1 MRVLQL
7 ISSEGL
13 FGAERVVLE
22 LSKSLQKTRNCHP
35 IVGIIKNEYNPHV
48 ETADEARANNI
59 DTVVFSC
66 KSQFDLSVI
75 ASIRAFIRDKNVD
88 VVHCHG
94 YKSNFY
100 GLFAS
105 KNNIATIT
113 TNHNWLKSHWKLKIY
128 CFLDSLW
135 IRYFGRI
142 VAVSDGVKADM
153 LKYRVPEAKIRVID
167 NGIDLDRFDREISTE
182 NLGKEFGLNGDSKVI
197 GTIGNL
203 GHEKAHSNLLKA
215 ARGVIETDKS
225 IKVLIVGDG
234 QLREYLME
242 EAVSLGIENNI
253 IFAGYRKDIP
263 ELLSLMDI
271 FVLPSIKEGLPMVLL
286 EAMAAKKPVIA
297 TSVGAIPR
305 VLSGGVGILIE
316 PGDVSGLKE
325 AISNLIEDR
334 EESQKLAAKGY
345 VRVKDVYSS
354 ENMSKRYLDLYNELI
369 SGRSSE
375 KTL

>member
-22 LSKSLQKTRNCHP
+22 LSKSLQTRDCHP

-48 ETADEARANNI
+48 ETVDEAMANNI
-59 DTVVFSC
+59 DTVIFPC
-66 KSQFDLSVI
+66 KSQFDMSVI
-75 ASIRAFIRDKNVD
+75 SLIRTFIRDKKID

-100 GLFAS
+100 GLLAS
-105 KNNIATIT
+105 KGNIATVT

-142 VAVSDGVKADM
+142 VAVSEGVKADM
-153 LKYRVPEAKIRVID
+153 LKYRVPEKKIRVID
-167 NGIDLDRFDREISTE
+167 NGIDLDRFSQEISTE
-182 NLGKEFGLNGDSKVI
+182 NVRKEFGLNGNSKVI

-215 ARGVIETDKS
+215 AKGVIETDKA
-225 IKVLIVGDG
+225 VRFLIVGDG
-234 QLREYLME
+234 ALREYLME
-242 EAVSLGIENNI
+242 EAVTLGIENHV

-297 TSVGAIPR
+297 TKVGAVPK
-305 VLSGGVGILIE
+305 VLRGGAGILIE
-316 PGDVSGLKE
+316 PGEVSGLKE
-325 AISNLIEDR
+325 AIRDLIEDR
-334 EESQKLAAKGY
+334 EELQKLAANGFT
-345 VRVKDVYSS
+345 RVKDMYSS
-354 ENMSKRYLDLYNELI
+354 ENMSKSYLALYKDLI
-369 SGRSSE
+369 ASQFAE
-375 KTL
+375 KNL

>member
-1 MRVLQL
+1 M
-7 ISSEGL
+7 
-13 FGAERVVLE
+13 VLE
-22 LSKSLQKTRNCHP
+22 LSKSLQKTHNCYP

-48 ETADEARANNI
+48 ETVDEARANNI
-59 DTVVFSC
+59 ETAIFPC

-75 ASIRAFIRDKNVD
+75 ASIRAFIREKNID

-100 GLFAS
+100 GLLAS
-105 KNNIATIT
+105 KSNIGTIT

-142 VAVSDGVKADM
+142 VAVSEGVKADM
-153 LKYRVPEAKIRVID
+153 LKYLVPEEKIRVID
-167 NGIDLDRFDREISTE
+167 NGIDLERFNREISAE
-182 NLGKEFGLNGDSKVI
+182 NLREEFGLNENSKVI

-203 GHEKAHSNLLKA
+203 GHEKAHGNLLKA
-215 ARGVIETDKS
+215 AREVIEIHKS
-225 IKVLIVGDG
+225 VRFLIVGDG
-234 QLREYLME
+234 SLREYLME
-242 EAVSLGIENNI
+242 EAVSLGIEDKI

-297 TSVGAIPR
+297 TRVGAVPK
-305 VLSGGVGILIE
+305 VLKDDAGILIE
-316 PGDVSGLKE
+316 PGDIAGLRD
-325 AISNLIEDR
+325 AIIELMGNR
-334 EESQKLAAKGY
+334 EEAEKLAVRGY
-345 VRVKDVYSS
+345 IKLRNEYSS
-354 ENMSKRYLDLYNELI
+354 QNMSKRYLGLYNELI
-369 SGRSSE
+369 SGSSSE
-375 KTL
+375 NIS